1 MTRDLQSL
9 EALPIEDN
17 GICAISY
24 NLDETKLQADSGVY
38 KLKDRIAFGF
48 FPVMGA

>member
-1 MTRDLQSL
+1 VTSKAL
-9 EALPIEDN
+9 ETFPIEDN

-24 NLDETKLQADSGVY
+24 NLDETKLQADSGVCN
-38 KLKDRIAFGF
+38 LRDRIAFGF

>member
-1 MTRDLQSL
+1 MPRDLQSL
-9 EALPIEDN
+9 EALPLEDN

-24 NLDETKLQADSGVY
+24 NLDETILQADSGVC
-38 KLKDRIAFGF
+38 KLRDRIALGF